1 MRRRVAASLRRRR
14 TVRYF
19 FIFVVLHASFSF
31 GVWPIESRSGCDGV
45 TLFMRPFLVT
55 LRGSCEVPKKT
66 DFFPQD
72 LSFFFLQLTRWRGPG
87 QTWRV
92 RGNIFVAQ
100 IRSETP
106 PDMFLILPLLCSATD
121 TPIFCTSVWPDK
133 NIFVE
138 ACNATNGRDLIKRN
152 GYIFY
157 LA

>member
-19 FIFVVLHASFSF
+19 FIFAVLHASFSF

-72 LSFFFLQLTRWRGPG
+72 LSFFFF
-87 QTWRV
+87 
-92 RGNIFVAQ
+92 I
-100 IRSETP
+100 
-106 PDMFLILPLLCSATD
+106 
-121 TPIFCTSVWPDK
+121 WPDRVLVKACCKLGQADRVLPHYIIPWCTCSTFIIQISFYDFYFNCYQLHQGFLKKTKVFFAK
-133 NIFVE
+133 NGFVG
-138 ACNATNGRDLIKRN
+138 CLYSVI
-152 GYIFY
+152 I
-157 LA
+157 